1 MRDKV
6 LAAVVAAATFG
17 LVNGAIVGVGLATSA
32 PKADVYAITG
42 PLKAAPPTV
51 AAAAAPAAV
60 FAR

>member
-17 LVNGAIVGVGLATSA
+17 LVNGAILGVGLATAEPQGTIFASA
-32 PKADVYAITG
+32 KART
-42 PLKAAPPTV
+42 APVT
-51 AAAAAPAAV
+51 AAATAAPAAV